1 MAQPTPYVPA
11 TSFSDHTAAQP
22 DVPQDGTDMDA
33 EFQAIKLTLDEILAN
48 LALIQR
54 DDGALAN
61 GIVTSSSLAPSL
73 SVGVEPATSWLT
85 ATAYVQSTDLVWQS
99 GKLYSC
105 LVSHTSGTF
114 ATDLA
119 AAKWLE
125 IFDLASEVP
134 GVTGVFARSFTTL
147 TSAGSPYTLTEA
159 DNGKAYLVNTAG
171 GSITVNLPNSSGLL
185 ASDFCRFRFI
195 RTSASNTFTIARAGS
210 DTINGATS
218 LVGTA
223 AVYAHL
229 DVFATG
235 STAWQAITYN
245 IPIDDSVTS
254 AKIVAGTIATSDIA
268 SSNITTALIA
278 DANVTTAKV
287 ALTQAGDVSTG
298 SGTTTITMATTSY
311 IKITA
316 TGNITIDL
324 TPTPS
329 RPGGTVIEAVN
340 FGAHT
345 ITWTGVDNWPGG
357 AAPTLTAVG
366 TDLLGFVCDDDGVVN
381 GYVIGLA
388 MA

>member
-11 TSFSDHTAAQP
+11 TNFSDHTASQP

-61 GIVTSSSLAPSL
+61 GIVTSASLASGL
-73 SVGVEPATSWLT
+73 TVGVEPATSWLT
-85 ATAYVQSTDLVWQS
+85 ATAYEESVNLVWQS

-105 LVSHTSGTF
+105 IVSHTSGTF

-119 AAKWLE
+119 AGKWQE

-134 GVTGVFARSFTTL
+134 GVSGVFTRSFTTL
-147 TSAGSPYTLTEA
+147 TNAGSPYTLTES
-159 DNGKAYLVNTAG
+159 DNGKAYLVDTSG
-171 GSITVNLPNSSGLL
+171 GNITVNLPNSSGLVDP
-185 ASDFCRFRFI
+185 DFCRFKFV

-223 AVYAHL
+223 AVYTHL

-235 STAWQAITYN
+235 GTAWQAVTYN
-245 IPIDDSVTS
+245 VPIDASVTA
-254 AKIVAGTIATSDIA
+254 AKLATNA
-268 SSNITTALIA
+268 VETLKITDANVTPAKIA

-287 ALTQAGDVSTG
+287 ALTQAVDVSSG
-298 SGTTTITMATTSY
+298 SGTTTIAMATTSY
-311 IKITA
+311 VKVTA
-316 TGNITIDL
+316 TGNITIDF
-324 TPTPS
+324 TPSPS
-329 RPGGTVIEAVN
+329 RPGGTVVQAVN

-345 ITWTGVDNWPGG
+345 ITWTGVDDWAGG
-357 AAPTLTAVG
+357 VAPTLTTSG
-366 TDLLGFVCDDDGVVN
+366 MDMLGFICDDDGLVR
-381 GYVIGLA
+381 GYVIGLD
-388 MA
+388 MS